1 MEVANMT
8 FAYIIVASLVAM
20 AIFFGVRFFLR
31 SSEKFGGSR
40 VIVCPETGKQAMVE
54 VDTRRAALT
63 SLVGQTEIRLES
75 CWRWP
80 LNEGCGQEC
89 LRQLDVAPDD
99 CLVRSVLTK
108 WYRGQKCVFCKRR
121 FGEIDL
127 LDHRPDLFTPEG
139 ITVEWTD
146 VPIAAVKEAMAT
158 YQPVC
163 WNCHIAQTFYHEHV
177 DLVVERPVM

>member
-1 MEVANMT
+1 MT
-8 FAYIIVASLVAM
+8 VAYIIVAGLVVV
-20 AIFFGVRFFLR
+20 AIYFGVRFFVR
-31 SSEKFGGSR
+31 AAGRFGGSQ
-40 VIVCPETGKQAMVE
+40 VVVCPETGKQAMVE
-54 VDTRRAALT
+54 VDTPRAALT
-63 SLVGQTEIRLES
+63 SLIGQTDIRLES

-80 LNEGCGQEC
+80 LNEGCGQQC
-89 LRQLDVAPDD
+89 LLQLDVAPDD

-108 WYRGQKCVFCKRR
+108 WYLGEKCVFCERR

-127 LDHRPDLFTPEG
+127 IDHKPALFTPEG

-146 VPIAAVKEAMAT
+146 VPISAVKDAMAT

-163 WNCHIAQTFYHEHV
+163 WNCHIAQTFYHEHL